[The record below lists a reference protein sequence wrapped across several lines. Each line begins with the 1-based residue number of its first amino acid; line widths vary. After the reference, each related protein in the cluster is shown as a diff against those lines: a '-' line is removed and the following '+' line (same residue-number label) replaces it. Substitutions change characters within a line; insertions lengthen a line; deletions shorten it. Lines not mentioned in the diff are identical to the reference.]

1 MFIDRTLS
9 IHILQGILVKL
20 MDQKLL
26 IHVDHITGG
35 PFCQLHTFV
44 QKYNP
49 VTIFCNAGQI
59 MADKQNGLAQLLEL
73 FKFMIT
79 FCLEEYVSNLKCLSH
94 EQDLWIN
101 IDSHCKCKTYKHTAG
116 IGLHRLMDKF
126 ADISKIQDC
135 LQSVIDLLL

>member
-1 MFIDRTLS
+1 MLIDRTFS
-9 IHILQGILVKL
+9 VHILQSILVKL

-44 QKYNP
+44 QKDNP

-79 FCLEEYVSNLKCLSH
+79 LCLEEHVSHRQSLIYNK
-94 EQDLWIN
+94 DLRVN
-101 IDSHCKCKTYKHTAG
+101 VDGHGKSQPHKHTAG

-126 ADISKIQDC
+126 ADISKIQNG

>member
-1 MFIDRTLS
+1 MFIDRTFS
-9 IHILQGILVKL
+9 VHILQSILVKL

-35 PFCQLHTFV
+35 SFCQLHTFV
-44 QKYNP
+44 QKDNP

-79 FCLEEYVSNLKCLSH
+79 FCLEEYVSN
-94 EQDLWIN
+94 
-101 IDSHCKCKTYKHTAG
+101 
-116 IGLHRLMDKF
+116 
-126 ADISKIQDC
+126 
-135 LQSVIDLLL
+135 